1 MERPIL
7 PRALLA
13 ALRFCFAMNF
23 KTTVILLALL
33 AVVGL
38 VLLLTRQT
46 EPGAEKPTEARLL
59 DIAAGDITR
68 ISFTADDGQTTA
80 FEKLD
85 GKWRLTQPVQA
96 AAEEFAVSS
105 LVDAIAGLN
114 TRGRVDP
121 AGTGVDQPRYKLQIT
136 TKDNRT
142 IRLDIGMRSGAG
154 DNLYV
159 RREGQTQADVVPA
172 SLIDQLDKPLKDWRR
187 ERLFDVG
194 GMQIAQIRIA
204 TTQQSLELHKRG
216 SNEWH
221 VVGPTSMPAETTEA
235 SDIATAISGLRAEEF
250 VTDQPP
256 SPAELKRYGLDQP
269 VMTVS
274 FSTQAP
280 ATQPSTQPA
289 TQPSFTTIQFGRFG
303 DVMKKNVYASTS
315 AEPGVVLVP
324 ATSLESFR
332 KTPLDLRDRKV
343 LSIEE
348 DRISKIT
355 ITIDKAATTQPTT
368 RAAEHKTIVLERART
383 TIALGPQTPSTA
395 TAPATQPSTD
405 AATTQAATQPTEPP
419 SKWKLASKGGV
430 DADDTKVA
438 DLLRE
443 LRPLR
448 ANKYLESAPTTQ
460 PAATYIL
467 SIETPDATHEIRLI
481 DPADSKPLIGMY
493 GGLTFELWRS
503 LVDRL
508 DSEFAKGGGHAA
520 ATGSDGSAA
529 GTTSP

>member
-1 MERPIL
+1 
-7 PRALLA
+7 
-13 ALRFCFAMNF
+13 MNF
-23 KTTVILLALL
+23 KTTVILLVLL
-33 AVVGL
+33 AVVAL

-68 ISFTADDGQTTA
+68 ISFTADDGQTTT
-80 FEKLD
+80 FEKSD

-142 IRLDIGMRSGAG
+142 IKLDIGTRSGAG

-159 RREGQTQADVVPA
+159 RREGQTHADVVPA
-172 SLIDQLDKPLKDWRR
+172 SLMDQLEKPLKDWRR

-204 TTQQSLELHKRG
+204 TTQQSLELQKRG
-216 SNEWH
+216 ANEWH
-221 VVGPTSMPAETTEA
+221 VVSPTSMPAETTEA
-235 SDIATAISGLRAEEF
+235 SDIASAISGLRAEEF

-256 SPAELKRYGLDQP
+256 TSAELKRYGLDQP

-274 FSTQAP
+274 FSTQPP
-280 ATQPSTQPA
+280 ATQPTTQPA
-289 TQPSFTTIQFGRFG
+289 TQPTFTTIQFGRFG

-324 ATSLESFR
+324 ATSLDSFR
-332 KTPLDLRDRKV
+332 KTPLDLRDRRV

-348 DRISKIT
+348 DRVSKIA

-368 RAAEHKTIVLERART
+368 RAAQQKTIVLERART
-383 TIALGPQTPSTA
+383 TIASTQPTPTTQEATELASTN
-395 TAPATQPSTD
+395 PATQQASTQQ
-405 AATTQAATQPTEPP
+405 ATTQPATTQPAEPP
-419 SKWKLASKGGV
+419 SRWKLASAGGA

-448 ANKYLESAPTTQ
+448 ANKYVESSPPTTL
-460 PAATYIL
+460 PAATYTL
-467 SIETPDATHEIRLI
+467 AIETPDATHEIRLV
-481 DPADSKPLIGMY
+481 DPGDSKPLIGMY
-493 GGLTFELWRS
+493 GGLTFEVWRS
-503 LVDRL
+503 LADRL
-508 DSEFAKGGGHAA
+508 DSEFAKAA
-520 ATGSDGSAA
+520 AQGTTPAAPNGAAA
-529 GTTSP
+529 GETGP